1 MDQTAAHVWGEMET
15 PTALI
20 EQQAVGRSRLAPWLA
35 PWLES
40 LRSERSEAILMERAR
55 ERLREPARRA
65 SAQPKRPAPFS
76 L

>member
-1 MDQTAAHVWGEMET
+1 MET

-20 EQQAVGRSRLAPWLA
+20 EQQAVGRSRLA

-65 SAQPKRPAPFS
+65 
-76 L
+76 